1 MYQSGALYFRTRHNE
16 AMSFYKFIPFLLI
29 VSFSTAVA
37 AADKPISPSFE
48 NAHVKVHLLP
58 RTPNQMAAF
67 YEARGFPKNMV
78 ETLKGY
84 CFITVGIRNKSRDI
98 LWLDLDNWRFVT
110 ADGDVERMH
119 RQRLKD
125 LWQAMAVPQAAQS
138 TFRWTLLP
146 EELDF
151 RPEEGEGGNVV
162 LKRIEGPFSLV
173 ASFATG
179 EDKQGRVVDV
189 RIDGIRCAKDEE
201 TE

>member
-1 MYQSGALYFRTRHNE
+1 
-16 AMSFYKFIPFLLI
+16 MSFNKCIPFLFL
-29 VSFSTAVA
+29 VLFSATAVA
-37 AADKPISPSFE
+37 ADKPVSPSFE
-48 NAHVKVHLLP
+48 NADVKVHLLP

-84 CFITVGIRNKSRDI
+84 CFITVGIRNKSRDV

-125 LWQAMAVPQAAQS
+125 IWQEMAVPQAAQS

-146 EELDF
+146 EVLDF
-151 RPEEGEGGNVV
+151 RPDEGEGGNVV
-162 LKRIEGPFSLV
+162 LKRIDGPFSLM
-173 ASFATG
+173 ARFATG
-179 EDKQGRVVDV
+179 EDKQGRTVEV
-189 RIDGIRCAKDEE
+189 RIDGIQCAKDEA
-201 TE
+201 TQ